1 MAGKRRPSSPKQFKD
16 ELLKRTQSAR
26 VMSGM
31 DRDGVVEALVRRTG
45 QKLTV
50 ETYKKWETRTPIP
63 HMWII
68 PFCDIVHTDPYM
80 LLTGVPFRI
89 GRSGEEIARPL
100 ERPAQS

>member
-1 MAGKRRPSSPKQFKD
+1 M
-16 ELLKRTQSAR
+16 KRTQSAR

-31 DRDGVVEALVRRTG
+31 DRDAIVESLVQRTG

-50 ETYKKWETRTPIP
+50 ATYKKWETRTPIP

-68 PFCDIVHTDPYM
+68 PFCDIVQTDPYM

-89 GRSGEEIARPL
+89 GRSTEGIARPL
-100 ERPAQS
+100 ERPASS